1 MMGPGFGDAVGELM
15 ARRLAAVAI
24 IFLAFG
30 AGVVGIIQ
38 QLTGENPAQ
47 VRMNFEREAIEHG
60 AAVYQADGKFRWVDV
75 VAECNLSEKIGY
87 ERGLKAG
94 SAKVFQWAKEKGIE
108 LPAE

>member
-1 MMGPGFGDAVGELM
+1 MRGISSLYPKRDWTEDLIRSFIPGLVLM
-15 ARRLAAVAI
+15 FLLLLLVFLPQESSRRK
-24 IFLAFG
+24 
-30 AGVVGIIQ
+30 
-38 QLTGENPAQ
+38 
-47 VRMNFEREAIEHG
+47 FEREAIEHG

-75 VAECNLSEKIGY
+75 VAEYEGVERIGY

>member
-1 MMGPGFGDAVGELM
+1 MRGITSLCPKRDWTEDLIRSFFPGLALM
-15 ARRLAAVAI
+15 FLLLLLVFLPQESSRLK
-24 IFLAFG
+24 
-30 AGVVGIIQ
+30 
-38 QLTGENPAQ
+38 
-47 VRMNFEREAIEHG
+47 FEREAIEHG